1 MGKNKHNKRNTLA
14 DAPKRNLPAATMQN
28 LSDNFVTNEQQVS
41 ASPTI
46 LEEHEPQPIEQ
57 DTMEPDLIEQEVMEP
72 EPKMQQT
79 TKSKIPKQERTWQSF
94 SVICDKELVR
104 KIKAIAH
111 KEHLHINDIV
121 QTIYRIAIDNYERTH
136 GPVDDVHNKRTAAD
150 VLFANADNMQV
161 CT

>member
-14 DAPKRNLPAATMQN
+14 DASKRNLPAAVMQKEN
-28 LSDNFVTNEQQVS
+28 DNFVTNEQQET
-41 ASPTI
+41 AMPTI
-46 LEEHEPQPIEQ
+46 LEELEPLPIEP
-57 DTMEPDLIEQEVMEP
+57 DTMEPELTEPEVKEP
-72 EPKMQQT
+72 EPEIQQT
-79 TKSKIPKQERTWQSF
+79 TKQKVPKQERSWQSF

-111 KEHLHINDIV
+111 KEHLHINDVV
-121 QTIYRIAIDNYERTH
+121 QTIYRMAIDNYERTH

-150 VLFANADNMQV
+150 VLFINADNMQV

>member
-14 DAPKRNLPAATMQN
+14 DASKRNLPAAVMQKEN
-28 LSDNFVTNEQQVS
+28 DNFVTNEQQV
-41 ASPTI
+41 AAVPTI

-57 DTMEPDLIEQEVMEP
+57 GTMVPDLAEQEVMEP
-72 EPKMQQT
+72 EPEVQQT
-79 TKSKIPKQERTWQSF
+79 TKPRVPKQERSWQSF

-111 KEHLHINDIV
+111 KEHLHINDVV

-136 GPVDDVHNKRTAAD
+136 GPIDDVHNKRTAAD
-150 VLFANADNMQV
+150 VLFVGADNMQV

>member
-14 DAPKRNLPAATMQN
+14 DASKRNLPAATMQKE
-28 LSDNFVTNEQQVS
+28 SDNFVTNEQQVAAMS
-41 ASPTI
+41 TTMDE
-46 LEEHEPQPIEQ
+46 LDPQPIEQ
-57 DTMEPDLIEQEVMEP
+57 DTMVHDLAEQEVIEP
-72 EPKMQQT
+72 EPKVQQT
-79 TKSKIPKQERTWQSF
+79 TKPKVPKQDRSWQSF

-111 KEHLHINDIV
+111 KEHLHINDVV

-136 GPVDDVHNKRTAAD
+136 GPIDDVHNKRTAAD
-150 VLFANADNMQV
+150 VLFAGADSMHV

>member
-28 LSDNFVTNEQQVS
+28 LSDNFVTNEQQV
-41 ASPTI
+41 AATPTI

-57 DTMEPDLIEQEVMEP
+57 NTMVPDLPEQNVMEP

-79 TKSKIPKQERTWQSF
+79 TKPKVPKHECTWQSF

-111 KEHLHINDIV
+111 KEHLHINDVV

-150 VLFANADNMQV
+150 VLFTNADNLQV